1 MKGITGGAGAGS
13 DKPAGKTAEEIKQDK
28 QNEQNKKEFEEDE
41 KNEKSKTKEEKQ
53 KHNDE
58 VRNEGILKPKDKDEN
73 TKEIDLEIEAPGA
86 ANKVAEEGAQTPPS
100 SEFQKLTTQL
110 VEARKNADNSIG
122 KGGFAIEFKDP
133 ASFEN
138 SMKVVVFNDDNKNEE
153 KIKVEQF
160 DTHDPAQTQTASLAM
175 AMPLQGDVGATI
187 VDDQPGKESI
197 I

>member
-1 MKGITGGAGAGS
+1 MKGITGGAGAGA

-100 SEFQKLTTQL
+100 SEFQKLT
-110 VEARKNADNSIG
+110 S
-122 KGGFAIEFKDP
+122 
-133 ASFEN
+133 
-138 SMKVVVFNDDNKNEE
+138 
-153 KIKVEQF
+153 
-160 DTHDPAQTQTASLAM
+160 
-175 AMPLQGDVGATI
+175 
-187 VDDQPGKESI
+187 
-197 I
+197 